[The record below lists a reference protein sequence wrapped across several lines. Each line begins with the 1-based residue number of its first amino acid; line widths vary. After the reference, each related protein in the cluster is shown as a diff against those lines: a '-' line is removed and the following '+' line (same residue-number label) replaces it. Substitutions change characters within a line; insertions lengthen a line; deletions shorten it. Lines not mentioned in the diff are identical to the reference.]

1 MSLLE
6 IKSLSVSYGGLRAL
20 ADVSITVPEDSFISV
35 IGANGAG
42 KSTLFRT
49 ISGATMPSEGSIRFR
64 GADLLACKPSD
75 RAELGIAHVPEGRQV
90 FNSLTV
96 FENIEMGAY
105 ARRAR
110 ARWRQ
115 SLERIFALFPVL
127 AERRDQVAGMLSGGQ
142 QQMLAIARG
151 LASDPVL
158 LMLDE
163 PSMGLAPAIVDDIFV
178 RVSSLCRDDR
188 LTVLLVEQRAADAVE
203 CCDYGYVIETGA
215 IVHEGPREALLA
227 SDEVRKAYF
236 GL

>member
-6 IKSLSVSYGGLRAL
+6 INSLSVSYGGSRAL
-20 ADVSITVPEDSFISV
+20 IDVSIAVPEGGFISV

-49 ISGATMPSEGSIRFR
+49 ISGATVAHGGSVRFR
-64 GADLLACKPSD
+64 GVDLLPRKVSE

-96 FENIEMGAY
+96 MENIEMGAY
-105 ARRAR
+105 VRRAR
-110 ARWRQ
+110 ARWRH
-115 SLERIFALFPVL
+115 SVDRIFSLFPDL
-127 AERRDQVAGMLSGGQ
+127 AARRHQIAGMLSGGQ

-178 RVSSLCRDDR
+178 RVSSLCREDG
-188 LTVLLVEQRAADAVE
+188 LAVLLVEQRAADAVE

-215 IVHEGPREALLA
+215 IVHEGPRESLLA